1 MWMDRKTEILLAA
14 KQKFAEFGFQQ
25 VSMQSI
31 AEACKIS
38 KASIYKLFDSKE
50 SLLDELL
57 QYNHQQLT
65 NKAAL
70 IEADKSLSAEARFE
84 RKVVLEIESFK
95 ENKHLIQMLMF
106 SPPFKESSELQRH
119 MNNVRA
125 ILMKWHQDMVL
136 NLYGKKAEPFKWD
149 MTLNLLGLLN
159 PYLKMMADGVII
171 REPAEVAH
179 ELKLVM
185 DAIVTDKLRR
195 APLLDEQHIQLHYHA
210 DLPESP
216 GKAEL
221 MHTIFLQ
228 IQDVTMNTLQD
239 AALTEAADHLEK
251 ELAKD
256 KPAAYLVEALLTYLD
271 QQSLLKESIRSVRLL
286 M

>member
-1 MWMDRKTEILLAA
+1 MDRKTEIILAA

-50 SLLDELL
+50 ALLNELI

-65 NKAAL
+65 NKATF
-70 IEADKSLSAEARFE
+70 IEEDKSLSPEARFE
-84 RKVVLEIESFK
+84 RKIVMEIDSFK

-125 ILMKWHQDMVL
+125 ILIKWHQDMLL
-136 NLYGKKAEPFKWD
+136 NLYGDKVEPFKWD

-159 PYLKMMADGVII
+159 PYLKMMADGAIL
-171 REPAEVAH
+171 RDPAEVAH
-179 ELKLVM
+179 EMKLVM
-185 DAIVTDKLRR
+185 DAIVTDKLTRP
-195 APLLDEQHIQLHYHA
+195 PLLNEKHIQLHFHA
-210 DLPESP
+210 DLPDAP
-216 GKAEL
+216 GKEEL
-221 MHTIFLQ
+221 LHTIMLEMRE
-228 IQDVTMNTLQD
+228 ITVNNLQD
-239 AALTEAADHLEK
+239 SSLTEAVDHLEK
-251 ELAKD
+251 ELVKD
-256 KPAAYLVEALLTYLD
+256 APAAYLTDALLTYLD
-271 QQSLLKESIRSVRLL
+271 QHNNLKESIRAIRLL
-286 M
+286 L

>member
-1 MWMDRKTEILLAA
+1 MDRKTEILLAA

-84 RKVVLEIESFK
+84 RKIVLEIESFK

-125 ILMKWHQDMVL
+125 TLMKWHQDMIL
-136 NLYGKKAEPFKWD
+136 NLYGEKAEPFKWD

-159 PYLKMMADGVII
+159 PYLKMLADGVII
-171 REPAEVAH
+171 RDPAEVAH

-210 DLPESP
+210 DLAESP
-216 GKAEL
+216 GNAEL

-228 IQDVTMNTLQD
+228 IQEITTNTLQD

-256 KPAAYLVEALLTYLD
+256 KPTGYLVEALLTYLD
-271 QQSLLKESIRSVRLL
+271 QQSLLKECIRSVRLL

>member
-1 MWMDRKTEILLAA
+1 MDRKTEIILAA
-14 KQKFAEFGFQQ
+14 KHKFAEFGFQQ

-50 SLLDELL
+50 ALLNELI
-57 QYNHQQLT
+57 QCNHQQLT

-70 IEADKSLSAEARFE
+70 IEADKSLSPAARFE
-84 RKVVLEIESFK
+84 RKIVMEIDSFK

-125 ILMKWHQDMVL
+125 ILIKWHQDMLL
-136 NLYGKKAEPFKWD
+136 NLYGDKVEPFKWD

-159 PYLKMMADGVII
+159 PYLKMMADGAIL
-171 REPAEVAH
+171 RDPADVAH

-185 DAIVTDKLRR
+185 DAIVKDKLTRP
-195 APLLDEQHIQLHYHA
+195 PLLNEKHIQLHFHA
-210 DLPESP
+210 DLPDAP
-216 GKAEL
+216 GKEEL
-221 MHTIFLQ
+221 LHTIVQQ
-228 IQDVTMNTLQD
+228 IRGITVTYLQD
-239 AALTEAADHLEK
+239 SSLTEAVDHLEK
-251 ELAKD
+251 ELLKTE
-256 KPAAYLVEALLTYLD
+256 PASYLIEALLTYLD
-271 QQSLLKESIRSVRLL
+271 QHNTLKESIRAIRLL
-286 M
+286 L

>member
-1 MWMDRKTEILLAA
+1 MDRKTEIILAA

-50 SLLDELL
+50 ALLNELI

-65 NKAAL
+65 NKATL
-70 IEADKSLSAEARFE
+70 IEEDKSLSPEARFE
-84 RKVVLEIESFK
+84 RKIVMEIDSFK

-125 ILMKWHQDMVL
+125 ILIKWHQDMLL
-136 NLYGKKAEPFKWD
+136 NLYGDKVEPFKWD

-159 PYLKMMADGVII
+159 PYLKMMADGAIL
-171 REPAEVAH
+171 RDPAEVAH
-179 ELKLVM
+179 EMKLVM
-185 DAIVTDKLRR
+185 DAIVTDKLTRP
-195 APLLDEQHIQLHYHA
+195 PLLNEKHIQLHFHA
-210 DLPESP
+210 DLPDAP
-216 GKAEL
+216 GKEEL
-221 MHTIFLQ
+221 LHTIMLEMRE
-228 IQDVTMNTLQD
+228 ITANDLQD
-239 AALTEAADHLEK
+239 SSLTEAVDHLEK
-251 ELAKD
+251 ELAKEA
-256 KPAAYLVEALLTYLD
+256 PAAYLTDALLTYLD
-271 QQSLLKESIRSVRLL
+271 QHNNLKESIRAIRLL
-286 M
+286 L

>member
-1 MWMDRKTEILLAA
+1 MDRKTEIILAA

-65 NKAAL
+65 NMAAL
-70 IEADKSLSAEARFE
+70 IEVDKSLSDEARFE
-84 RKVVLEIESFK
+84 RKIVLEIESFK

-125 ILMKWHQDMVL
+125 ILMRWHQEMLL
-136 NLYGKKAEPFKWD
+136 NLYGEKVEPLKWD
-149 MTLNLLGLLN
+149 MTLHLLGLLN

-171 REPAEVAH
+171 RDPAEVAH

-228 IQDVTMNTLQD
+228 IQDVTTNTLQD
-239 AALTEAADHLEK
+239 ETLTEAADHLEN

-271 QQSLLKESIRSVRLL
+271 QQSLLKESIRSIRLL

>member
-1 MWMDRKTEILLAA
+1 MDRKTEIILAA

-50 SLLDELL
+50 ALLNELI

-65 NKAAL
+65 NKATL
-70 IEADKSLSAEARFE
+70 IEEDKSLSPEARFE
-84 RKVVLEIESFK
+84 RKIVMEIDSFK

-125 ILMKWHQDMVL
+125 ILIKWHQDMLL
-136 NLYGKKAEPFKWD
+136 NLYGDKVEPFKWD

-159 PYLKMMADGVII
+159 PYLKMMADGAIL
-171 REPAEVAH
+171 RHPAEVAH
-179 ELKLVM
+179 EMKLVM
-185 DAIVTDKLRR
+185 DAIVTDKLTRP
-195 APLLDEQHIQLHYHA
+195 PLLNEKHIQLHFHA
-210 DLPESP
+210 DLPDAP
-216 GKAEL
+216 GKEEL
-221 MHTIFLQ
+221 LHTIMLEMRE
-228 IQDVTMNTLQD
+228 ITANDLQD
-239 AALTEAADHLEK
+239 SSLTEAVDHLEI
-251 ELAKD
+251 ELAKEA
-256 KPAAYLVEALLTYLD
+256 PAAYLTDALLTYLD
-271 QQSLLKESIRSVRLL
+271 QHNNLKESIRAIRLL
-286 M
+286 L

>member
-1 MWMDRKTEILLAA
+1 MDRKTEIILAA

-50 SLLDELL
+50 ALLNELI

-65 NKAAL
+65 NKATL
-70 IEADKSLSAEARFE
+70 IEEDKSLSPEARFE
-84 RKVVLEIESFK
+84 RKIVMEIDSFK

-125 ILMKWHQDMVL
+125 ILIKWHQDMLL
-136 NLYGKKAEPFKWD
+136 NLYGDKVEPFKWD

-159 PYLKMMADGVII
+159 PYLKMMADGAIL
-171 REPAEVAH
+171 RDPAEVAH
-179 ELKLVM
+179 EMKLVM
-185 DAIVTDKLRR
+185 DAIVTDKLTRP
-195 APLLDEQHIQLHYHA
+195 PLLNEKHIQLHFHA
-210 DLPESP
+210 DLPDAP
-216 GKAEL
+216 GKEEL
-221 MHTIFLQ
+221 LHTIMLEMRE
-228 IQDVTMNTLQD
+228 ITANDLQD
-239 AALTEAADHLEK
+239 SSLTEAVDHLEK
-251 ELAKD
+251 ELAKEA
-256 KPAAYLVEALLTYLD
+256 PAAYLIDALLTYLD
-271 QQSLLKESIRSVRLL
+271 QHNNLKESIRAIRLL
-286 M
+286 L

>member
-1 MWMDRKTEILLAA
+1 MDRKTEIILAA

-50 SLLDELL
+50 ALLNELI

-65 NKAAL
+65 NKATL
-70 IEADKSLSAEARFE
+70 IEEDKSLSPEARFE
-84 RKVVLEIESFK
+84 RKIVMEIDSFK

-125 ILMKWHQDMVL
+125 ILIKWHQDMLL
-136 NLYGKKAEPFKWD
+136 NLYGDKVEPFKWD

-159 PYLKMMADGVII
+159 PYLKLMADGAIL
-171 REPAEVAH
+171 RDPAEVAH
-179 ELKLVM
+179 EMKLVM
-185 DAIVTDKLRR
+185 DAIVTDKLTRP
-195 APLLDEQHIQLHYHA
+195 PLLNEKHIQLHFHA
-210 DLPESP
+210 DLPDAP
-216 GKAEL
+216 GKEEL
-221 MHTIFLQ
+221 LHTIMLEMRE
-228 IQDVTMNTLQD
+228 ITTNDLQD
-239 AALTEAADHLEK
+239 SSLTEAVDHLEK
-251 ELAKD
+251 ELAKEA
-256 KPAAYLVEALLTYLD
+256 PASYLIDALLTYLD
-271 QQSLLKESIRSVRLL
+271 QHNNLKESIRAIRLL
-286 M
+286 L